1 MEVRHRCQ
9 LLRQPYLGQQPPPP
23 CSEAQRDAASS
34 TSVHT
39 AEGVFPV
46 IVPTTA
52 AATELVAAHSMN
64 VVTALYVSA
73 KVTCGSWDIGVG
85 AVSQEGVLAHTFRC
99 PEKRSQE
106 LIRVHRE
113 VGSTS
118 GLRFSH
124 WHLPR
129 TLHECAPL
137 RTACSTGPQCSVRSV
152 MYLSI
157 LFGLVC
163 PTTKVCPFVS
173 LENQTTG

>member
-1 MEVRHRCQ
+1 MHGIHPDTKQ
-9 LLRQPYLGQQPPPP
+9 L
-23 CSEAQRDAASS
+23 
-34 TSVHT
+34 
-39 AEGVFPV
+39 VFR
-46 IVPTTA
+46 IWK
-52 AATELVAAHSMN
+52 TELRVN
-64 VVTALYVSA
+64 TTQYYAL
-73 KVTCGSWDIGVG
+73 
-85 AVSQEGVLAHTFRC
+85 GVLAHTLRC